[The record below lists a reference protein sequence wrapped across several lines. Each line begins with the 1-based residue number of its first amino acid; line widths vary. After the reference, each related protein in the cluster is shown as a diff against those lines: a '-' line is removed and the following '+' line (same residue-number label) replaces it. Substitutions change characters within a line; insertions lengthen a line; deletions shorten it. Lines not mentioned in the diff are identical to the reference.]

1 MSRCNCGRARE
12 EAFNMLGFNSE
23 NSEQQKALAEI
34 MHGEVFL
41 SYRQDLVKVLCY
53 QCLPMLYDKLFPTI
67 VIVVTFLKAR
77 TTRRHT
83 LLHSF

>member
-34 MHGEVFL
+34 MQGEVF
-41 SYRQDLVKVLCY
+41 V
-53 QCLPMLYDKLFPTI
+53 
-67 VIVVTFLKAR
+67 FLTGR
-77 TTRRHT
+77 IW
-83 LLHSF
+83 